1 MPKRKESKT
10 QREPNNLLE
19 EPMPKAPFTKVGE
32 KLPDNMPR
40 SAHPLHQNMSK
51 VSQALERIA
60 GREAQEEKFIED
72 LENWKK
78 VVQAIAASPN
88 GQQFLKVMNRH
99 SKLFQAPNIGN
110 ATQVVLDAAAQAFY
124 LKHVRPYLTAT
135 HKGEIE

>member
-1 MPKRKESKT
+1 MPKRKEPKAP
-10 QREPNNLLE
+10 RAANNLLE
-19 EPMPKAPFTKVGE
+19 EPMKKAPFTKVGE
-32 KLPDNMPR
+32 PTPKDAPR

-60 GREAQEEKFIED
+60 GREAQEEQLIED

-78 VVQAIAASPN
+78 AVQGLASTPN
-88 GQQFLKVMNRH
+88 GQYFLKVMNRH

>member
-1 MPKRKESKT
+1 MPKRKEPKAP
-10 QREPNNLLE
+10 RAANNLLE
-19 EPMPKAPFTKVGE
+19 EPMKKEPFTKVGE
-32 KLPDNMPR
+32 PTPKNAPR

-60 GREAQEEKFIED
+60 GREAQEEHLIED

-78 VVQAIAASPN
+78 AVQALASTPN
-88 GQQFLKVMNRH
+88 GQYFLKVMNRH
-99 SKLFQAPNIGN
+99 SKVFQAPNIGN